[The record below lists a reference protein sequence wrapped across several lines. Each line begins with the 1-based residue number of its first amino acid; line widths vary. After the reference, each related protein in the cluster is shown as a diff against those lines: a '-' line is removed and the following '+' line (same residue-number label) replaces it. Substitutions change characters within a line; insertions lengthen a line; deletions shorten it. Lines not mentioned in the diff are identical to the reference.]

1 METRS
6 VLNLVQLYCI
16 LGCKEINALR
26 ARGGRARVSVNFCKF
41 SPCVAC
47 AARPRGFDSLP
58 SLSDIGTV
66 SEARFILR
74 FQAEVSKRFYSSKA
88 NGSNVCDF
96 SAAKNSVQFCDI
108 EKISASHTQNLS
120 SRIYIYIYTKFSIYT
135 SMRVYD
141 GSDNFIISKIAKKW
155 PLNGL

>member
-120 SRIYIYIYTKFSIYT
+120 SRIYIYILNLVYILVCAYTMVVITLLFPKLL
-135 SMRVYD
+135 
-141 GSDNFIISKIAKKW
+141 K
-155 PLNGL
+155 NGL

>member
-1 METRS
+1 MYTAVERAQKSTIRILVRTTSAMETRS

-108 EKISASHTQNLS
+108 KKISASHTQNLS
-120 SRIYIYIYTKFSIYT
+120 SRNGVTIQNLLV
-135 SMRVYD
+135 RVV
-141 GSDNFIISKIAKKW
+141 W
-155 PLNGL
+155 

>member
-6 VLNLVQLYCI
+6 VLNLQLYCI

-66 SEARFILR
+66 SEARFIPR

-108 EKISASHTQNLS
+108 KKISASHTQNLS
-120 SRIYIYIYTKFSIYT
+120 SRIYIYIYTKFSIY
-135 SMRVYD
+135 MRVYD

>member
-108 EKISASHTQNLS
+108 KKISATHTQNLS
-120 SRIYIYIYTKFSIYT
+120 SRIYSIY
-135 SMRVYD
+135 MRVYD
-141 GSDNFIISKIAKKW
+141 GGNNFIISKIAKKW

>member
-41 SPCVAC
+41 SPCVAR
-47 AARPRGFDSLP
+47 AVRPRGFDSLP

-108 EKISASHTQNLS
+108 KKISASHTQNLS
-120 SRIYIYIYTKFSIYT
+120 SRIYIYIYTKFSIY
-135 SMRVYD
+135 MRVYD